1 MYERVLGSEHPDTL
15 WTWSNL
21 ANVLDEKGKYA
32 EEEAE
37 SRDVIKLQEK
47 VLGPEHPS
55 TLRSCYYFASGL
67 KHQNKL
73 QAAKEFARRVA
84 EGARKVLNPDHPSTK
99 NRPSFCRTLARL
111 NANHES
117 PDK

>member
-1 MYERVLGSEHPDTL
+1 VDLSRRTKECLGLSIRIRFGREAAWPML
-15 WTWSNL
+15 
-21 ANVLDEKGKYA
+21 LDEKGKYA

-37 SRDVIKLQEK
+37 SRDVIKHQEK
-47 VLGPEHPS
+47 ILGPEHPS

-84 EGARKVLNPDHPSTK
+84 EGARKVLGPDHPSTK
-99 NRPSFCRTLARL
+99 
-111 NANHES
+111 E
-117 PDK
+117 